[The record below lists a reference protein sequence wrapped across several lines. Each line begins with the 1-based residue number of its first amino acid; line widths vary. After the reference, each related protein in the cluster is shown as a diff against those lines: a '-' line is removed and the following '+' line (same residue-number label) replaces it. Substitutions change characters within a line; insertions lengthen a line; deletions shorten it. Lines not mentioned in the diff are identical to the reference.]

1 MKGFFLLGKQVQ
13 AMSFVTGL
21 TCKECGQRY
30 DAGKHFVCTTC
41 FGPLEVT
48 YNYAAIGRAVSPQE
62 VMKRPANLWRYKEL
76 LPIDGQPIT
85 GFQSGFT
92 PLVKS
97 SRLARALGV
106 RELYLKDDTVNHPT
120 LSYKERVVSVAIT
133 RALELGFQTIACA
146 STGNLANSISA
157 HSARLGLPCFVFIPD
172 SVEPA
177 KIVGSGIYRP
187 QIVCI
192 KGNYDDVNRLC
203 SEIGGEY
210 GWGFVNVNL
219 RPYYTEGAK
228 TLGFEIAEQMGW
240 RLPQH
245 TVLPT
250 AGGTLLPKVFKAYQ
264 ELRTLGWATGG
275 SKIHAA
281 QAAGCA
287 PIIQALHDG
296 KSEIRPVKPNTIA
309 HSIAIGNPADGPYVL
324 DCVRTSGG
332 WGDVATD
339 DEILEAIQLLAETEG
354 IFAEPA
360 GGTTLAVCRKLIEQG
375 RIPRNESVVVGI
387 TGNGYKAT
395 GSIVGRLNDNV
406 HLSSSL
412 RDFQEW
418 YGRENREQPLF
429 SQEGGS
435 R

>member
-1 MKGFFLLGKQVQ
+1 
-13 AMSFVTGL
+13 MSFVTGL
-21 TCKECGQRY
+21 ACKECGHSFSANRQ
-30 DAGKHFVCTTC
+30 FVCPTC
-41 FGPLEVT
+41 FGPLEVA
-48 YNYAAIGRAVSPQE
+48 YDYAAIGRAISPDE
-62 VMKRPANLWRYKEL
+62 IEKRPASLWRYKEL
-76 LPIDGQPIT
+76 LPLEGPPAT

-97 SRLARALGV
+97 SRLAERLGV

-133 RALELGFQTIACA
+133 RALELGYRTIACA
-146 STGNLANSISA
+146 STGNLANSVSA

-187 QIVCI
+187 QIVCV

-203 SEIGGEY
+203 SEIGSAY
-210 GWGFVNVNL
+210 DWGFVNVNL

-228 TLGFEIAEQMGW
+228 TFGFEVAEQLGW

-245 TVLPT
+245 TVLPA
-250 AGGTLLPKVFKAYQ
+250 AGGTLLPRVQKAYQ
-264 ELRTLGWATGG
+264 ELRTLGWVKGE
-275 SKIHAA
+275 SRIHAA
-281 QAAGCA
+281 QAGGCA
-287 PIIQALHDG
+287 PIIRALHEG
-296 KSEIRPVKPNTIA
+296 KSEIRPVKPKTIA

-324 DCVRTSGG
+324 DCVLASGG
-332 WGDVATD
+332 WGESASDE
-339 DEILEAIQLLAETEG
+339 EILEAVQLLAETEG

-360 GGTTLAVCRKLIEQG
+360 GGTTLAVCKKLIEQG
-375 RIPRNESVVVGI
+375 RIPRDESVVVGI

-395 GSIVGRLNDNV
+395 DSIVGRLNGTV

-412 RDFQEW
+412 RDFEEW
-418 YGRENREQPLF
+418 YGPF
-429 SQEGGS
+429 SRSEHNQILKEGVS
-435 R
+435 Q

>member
-1 MKGFFLLGKQVQ
+1 
-13 AMSFVTGL
+13 MSFVTGL
-21 TCKECGQRY
+21 TCKECGRMY
-30 DAGKHFVCTTC
+30 PAGKQFACQEC
-41 FGPLEVT
+41 FGPLEVA
-48 YNYAAIGRAVSPQE
+48 YDYAAIGRETSPQIIS
-62 VMKRPANLWRYKEL
+62 KRPANLWRYKEL
-76 LPIDGQPIT
+76 LPVEGQPAT

-97 SRLARALGV
+97 IRLARFLGL

-120 LSYKERVVSVAIT
+120 LSYKERVVSVAVT
-133 RALELGFQTIACA
+133 RALELGYPTIACA
-146 STGNLANSISA
+146 STGNLANSVSA
-157 HSARLGLPCFVFIPD
+157 HTARLGLPCFVFIPD

-177 KIVGSGIYRP
+177 KIVGSGIFRP
-187 QIVCI
+187 QIVSI

-203 SEIGGEY
+203 SEIGNEY

-228 TLGFEIAEQMGW
+228 TFGFEVAEQLGW
-240 RLPQH
+240 KLPQH

-250 AGGTLLPKVFKAYQ
+250 AGGTLLPRVFKAYQ
-264 ELRTLGWATGG
+264 ELKQLGWVTGE
-275 SKIHAA
+275 SRIHAA

-287 PIIQALHDG
+287 PVVRALHAG
-296 KSEIRPVKPNTIA
+296 NSEIRPVKPQTIA

-324 DCVRTSGG
+324 DCVRSSGG
-332 WGDVATD
+332 WGETATD
-339 DEILEAIQLLAETEG
+339 EEILEAIQLLAETEG

-375 RIPRNESVVVGI
+375 RISRDESVVVGI

-395 GSIVGRLNDNV
+395 DSIVSRLNGVV

-412 RDFQEW
+412 RDFQKW
-418 YGRENREQPLF
+418 HDQSATAANCTNFAQ
-429 SQEGGS
+429 
-435 R
+435 

>member
-1 MKGFFLLGKQVQ
+1 
-13 AMSFVTGL
+13 MSFVTGL
-21 TCKECGQRY
+21 RCKECGQAY
-30 DAGKHFVCTTC
+30 QAGKQFVCMEC

-48 YNYAAIGRAVSPQE
+48 YDYASIGRLVSRE
-62 VMKRPANLWRYKEL
+62 RIKERPANLWRYKEL
-76 LPIDGQPIT
+76 LPVEGEPAT

-97 SRLARALGV
+97 TRLAHCLGV

-120 LSYKERVVSVAIT
+120 LSYKERVVPVAIT
-133 RALELGFQTIACA
+133 RALELGYRTIACA
-146 STGNLANSISA
+146 STGNLANSVSA
-157 HSARLGLPCFVFIPD
+157 HAARLNLLSFVFMPD
-172 SVEPA
+172 TVEPA

-187 QIVCI
+187 QIVCV

-203 SEIGGEY
+203 SEIGNEY

-228 TLGFEIAEQMGW
+228 TFGFEIAEQLGW
-240 RLPQH
+240 QLPRH

-250 AGGTLLPKVFKAYQ
+250 AGGTLLPKVYKAYQ
-264 ELRTLGWATGG
+264 ELKELGWATGDCT
-275 SKIHAA
+275 IHAA

-287 PIIQALHDG
+287 PVIQALHGG

-332 WGDVATD
+332 WGESATD
-339 DEILEAIQLLAETEG
+339 EEILEAIQLLAETEG
-354 IFAEPA
+354 IFTEPA
-360 GGTTLAVCRKLIEQG
+360 GGTTLAVCKKLIEQG
-375 RIPRNESVVVGI
+375 RIHRDESVVIGI

-395 GSIVGRLNDNV
+395 GSIMGRLNGTV

-412 RDFQEW
+412 KDFQEW
-418 YGRENREQPLF
+418 YDPCFRSASLQKGA
-429 SQEGGS
+429 SQ
-435 R
+435 